1 MYTTEII
8 KDKFWILEDAG
19 VKLGTIRKKD
29 DSDFEVII
37 RNEGIE
43 ILGTDALTTKYGSS
57 ILEPK
62 LVKRIESVEYGKSMS
77 EVEGYPCKHQGFNTA
92 LKK

>member
-1 MYTTEII
+1 MSR
-8 KDKFWILEDAG
+8 

-37 RNEGIE
+37 RNEGID

-77 EVEGYPCKHQGFNTA
+77 EVNGYPCKHQGFNTA
-92 LKK
+92 LKEVKGKRRANIHEDRKQ